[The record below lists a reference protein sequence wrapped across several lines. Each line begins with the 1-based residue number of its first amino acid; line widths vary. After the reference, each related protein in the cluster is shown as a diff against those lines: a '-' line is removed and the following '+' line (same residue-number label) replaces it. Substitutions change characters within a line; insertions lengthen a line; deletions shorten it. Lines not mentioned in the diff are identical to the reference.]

1 MNLQYA
7 SDLHLEF
14 PENLAYFKHN
24 PIKPLGDILILAG
37 DIVPLAIMEHVESF
51 FSYISDHFKT
61 TYWIPGNHEYYRYD
75 LALKGGS
82 LYEAIRP
89 NIYLVNNTAV
99 ETEQLKLIFSTLWSK
114 INPLHAKQIEHAMT
128 DFKLIRFHQNPLTSK
143 DINVIHDESV
153 AFLKKELSEDSTV
166 KKVVTTHHVP
176 TFRNYPIK
184 FKDSILNEAF
194 GVELSDLIELYQ
206 PDYWIYGHIHKNT
219 PDFNIGK
226 TTLLTN
232 QMGYVKHD
240 EQKRYKTNAI
250 IMII

>member
-37 DIVPLAIMEHVESF
+37 DIVPFAIMERFESF
-51 FSYISDHFKT
+51 FSYLSDHFKT
-61 TYWIPGNHEYYRYD
+61 TYWIPGNHEYYQYD
-75 LALKGGS
+75 LALKS
-82 LYEAIRP
+82 DPLNESIRS
-89 NIYLVNNTAV
+89 NIYLVNNTSI
-99 ETEQLKLIFSTLWSK
+99 EIENIELIFSTLWSK
-114 INPLHAKQIEHAMT
+114 INPLHARQIEHAMS
-128 DFKLIRFHQNPLTSK
+128 DFRLIRYHQNPLTSR
-143 DINVIHDESV
+143 DINVIHNESV
-153 AFLKKELSEDSTV
+153 TFLKKELSENSIL
-166 KKVVTTHHVP
+166 KKVVVTHHVP
-176 TFRNYPIK
+176 TFTNYPIK

-240 EQKRYKTNAI
+240 EHKLFKTNTRIVI
-250 IMII
+250 I